1 MQRYLKLTITMN
13 IKVWSFL
20 SGAIALMIVASPI
33 IPAFTNPAVAESTHE
48 GRGVKKFDQLNLTD
62 DQKAKIKQI
71 REATKQQID
80 ALLTAEQKE
89 QRRVARE
96 QHKKT
101 RLNLTEDQKAKIK
114 AIRQDSKAQIEA
126 VLTPEQKQKLQ
137 ELRQQW
143 RQNHPSRH
151 QRPQSN

>member
-1 MQRYLKLTITMN
+1 MQRYLKLKITMN
-13 IKVWSFL
+13 TKVWSFL

-33 IPAFTNPAVAESTHE
+33 IPVFTNPAVAESTHQ
-48 GRGVKKFDQLNLTD
+48 GRGFKKLDQLNLTD
-62 DQKAKIKQI
+62 EQKAKIKQI

-80 ALLTAEQKE
+80 AILTAEQKE

-96 QHKKT
+96 QNKKT

-143 RQNHPSRH
+143 RQNNPSRR